1 MYATCVYPPAL
12 SSILVVAKV
21 AELGKQVKKD
31 DTVLEIPWASSSW
44 NKTQVQS
51 KYLTDLQESSSDIPT
66 FYLVGVYRIS
76 MFIGINH
83 CQWDGHSIANKCY
96 GYCVPSNGRKHVK
109 GRQLWPRESE
119 DQKICEN

>member
-51 KYLTDLQESSSDIPT
+51 KYLTDLQESISPFEQGAVT
-66 FYLVGVYRIS
+66 FLHFTWLGCIEYPCLS
-76 MFIGINH
+76 
-83 CQWDGHSIANKCY
+83 A
-96 GYCVPSNGRKHVK
+96 
-109 GRQLWPRESE
+109 
-119 DQKICEN
+119 